1 MITLRSR
8 FDLHRDL
15 NQWSRQQ
22 YALGLGYEQKDV
34 EKFLKYLD
42 GKRELTAE
50 EANMILSNHQY
61 HYRGGEMPDE
71 IVAELGLIAAR
82 ALKDAKDTA
91 ATR

>member
-34 EKFLKYLD
+34 DKFLKYLD
-42 GKRELTAE
+42 GKRELTPE
-50 EANMILSNHQY
+50 EATMILDQHQY
-61 HYRGGEMPDE
+61 RYRGGEMPDE
-71 IVAELGLIAAR
+71 IIAELGLIAAR
-82 ALKDAKDTA
+82 NDKAVA
-91 ATR
+91 AVR

>member
-8 FDLHRDL
+8 FDMHRDL

-22 YALGLGYEQKDV
+22 YALGLGYEQPDV

-42 GKRELTAE
+42 GKRDLTSE
-50 EANMILSNHQY
+50 EAEMILSKHQY

-71 IVAELGLIAAR
+71 IIAELGLIAVRAAKAAAAAR
-82 ALKDAKDTA
+82 
-91 ATR
+91 